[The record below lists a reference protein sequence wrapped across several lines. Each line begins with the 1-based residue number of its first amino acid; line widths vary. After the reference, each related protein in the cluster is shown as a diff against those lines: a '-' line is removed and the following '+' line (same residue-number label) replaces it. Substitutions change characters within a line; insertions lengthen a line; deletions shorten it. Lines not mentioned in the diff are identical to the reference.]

1 VSSFAIQYKIEN
13 HGWATIC
20 VQNGKQKFES
30 SVSYLHDSLND
41 LAQMAI
47 DLKNGA
53 TKAQSLFM
61 DEPGELLIVVTIKN
75 GEALCEARLYRDWA
89 SWGIVQDT
97 DFKVVLSG
105 TNTIDAIVTQIS
117 DVLSQIHDDIGV
129 EEYRKRWIEHDF
141 PAEKYK
147 LLING

>member
-1 VSSFAIQYKIEN
+1 MSNFIIQYKFEN

-30 SVSYLHDSLND
+30 SVSYLHDSLKD

-47 DLKNGA
+47 DLRNGA

-61 DEPGELLIVVTIKN
+61 GEPGELLIVVTIKN
-75 GEALCEARLYRDWA
+75 DEALCEARWYRDWA
-89 SWGIVQDT
+89 SWGAVEDT

-105 TNTIDAIVTQIS
+105 TNTKDAIVQQIS
-117 DVLSQIHDDIGV
+117 DALSQIHDDIGI
-129 EEYRKRWIEHDF
+129 EEYKKRWIEHDF
-141 PAEKYK
+141 PTEKYK